1 MAAPS
6 LITARRFTPSLRLRL
21 QVLFAKAFESL
32 ADTYRIQ
39 AVDFVRRLQGR
50 LSTEDALDR
59 YFREVG
65 VPHAM
70 EQTVRA
76 RALIALAPTALDG
89 ASPAPAPESRPS
101 GAWLS
106 LRPELWLEGIRR
118 RAQSQEEASLDCR
131 MAASVSDEAVAAT
144 HVAMALET
152 VALLEGELGAD
163 DAIMHYVRYFNLP
176 SVEAQIIF
184 RRTLAAWAERH
195 PVREPLAAAA
205 VCATAPR
212 AFTPRLPLSLRVV
225 G

>member
-32 ADTYRIQ
+32 ADTYRLQ
-39 AVDFVRRLQGR
+39 AVDFVHRLRGR
-50 LSTEDALDR
+50 LDTEEALDR

-76 RALIALAPTALDG
+76 RALIALAPTALYT
-89 ASPAPAPESRPS
+89 AAEPS
-101 GAWLS
+101 GEARPGGWLQ
-106 LRPELWLEGIRR
+106 LRPELWLESIRR

-144 HVAMALET
+144 HVALALET
-152 VALLEGELGAD
+152 VALLEGEASAD

-176 SVEAQIIF
+176 SIEAQIIF

-195 PVREPLAAAA
+195 PVREPAEALA
-205 VCATAPR
+205 VCATAARPF
-212 AFTPRLPLSLRVV
+212 AARLPLNLRVV

>member
-32 ADTYRIQ
+32 AETYRIQ
-39 AVDFVRRLQGR
+39 AVDFVGRLQGR

-76 RALIALAPTALDG
+76 RALIALAPTSLDS
-89 ASPAPAPESRPS
+89 ASATHSGESRPS
-101 GAWLS
+101 GAWLP

-152 VALLEGELGAD
+152 VALLDGELGAD

-195 PVREPLAAAA
+195 PVRAPMAEAA

-212 AFTPRLPLSLRVV
+212 AFTPRLPLNLRVV

>member
-6 LITARRFTPSLRLRL
+6 LIAARRFTPSLRLRL
-21 QVLFAKAFESL
+21 QVLYAKAFESL

-50 LSTEDALDR
+50 LGTEEALER

-76 RALIALAPTALDG
+76 RTLIALAPTALDPSSSG
-89 ASPAPAPESRPS
+89 TSEESRPAV
-101 GAWLS
+101 GWQH

-131 MAASVSDEAVAAT
+131 MAASLSDEAVAAT

-152 VALLEGELGAD
+152 VALLQGEAGAD
-163 DAIMHYVRYFNLP
+163 DAIMHYVRYVNRP

-195 PVREPLAAAA
+195 PVREPVGAAP
-205 VCATAPR
+205 VCATAARPV
-212 AFTPRLPLSLRVV
+212 AARLPLSLRIV